1 LYFLIDSTSEMDLLV
16 PLDKGGTPQHV
27 IPAQAGIQDL
37 IVIPD
42 VIQDPG
48 TLIPPFGKGGCRGI
62 FIFCHSRPRSGI
74 QKDFSV
80 AMLLRNDNEK
90 LQ

>member
-1 LYFLIDSTSEMDLLV
+1 MDLLV

-27 IPAQAGIQDL
+27 IPAQAGIQ
-37 IVIPD
+37 
-42 VIQDPG
+42 
-48 TLIPPFGKGGCRGI
+48 KG
-62 FIFCHSRPRSGI
+62 
-74 QKDFSV
+74 FSV